1 MGQCDDFAM
10 AIKIDCAVLIVL
22 DWVRDGHEK
31 GSLRVYCAVEVEE
44 LF

>member
-1 MGQCDDFAM
+1 MRKRHDLAM
-10 AIKIDCAVLIVL
+10 AIKVHRTIVVVL